1 MARPNPAHL
10 LRAGPGLCGMAATLT
25 GVGIGRFAYVA
36 ILPLL
41 VQQAWFSRTAAGYL
55 GAANLTG
62 YFLGIGLAAWLSR
75 YWSAGRMVRL
85 SMLLCALSFFSCGWQ
100 GGGLAWFLCWRTIA
114 GACGAILMVQ
124 APVLILPRT
133 PVARLGLQPW
143 WVSLVA
149 ALVLAVW
156 ARRTGLITP
165 REVLASGHPASR
177 VIFSGVGLGI
187 VASATVVPSLM
198 HHGLALTWLAL
209 GAICL
214 LLTVLTWRY
223 WEAAPV
229 PAPPARP
236 RLAWP
241 RLPAP
246 VMLLLA
252 AYALNAVGY
261 LPHTLFW
268 ADYITHELHRP
279 LAEAGFFWA
288 CFGAGA
294 ACGPYLTGALADRI
308 GLSATLFIAF
318 GLKAAGVA
326 LPLLANSAAA
336 LLVSS
341 VLVGFFSPGIV
352 GAASSYALEIG
363 GVDKHRSYWTAMNFG
378 FSLAQ
383 AGAASVMVAIMS
395 TRQSYAVLF
404 SLSAAALAVS
414 ALCIAVIQ
422 MLQRRGARAGKMP
435 ALAPTPK
442 AEDEIGPLWPS
453 R

>member
-1 MARPNPAHL
+1 MGRRWQAR
-10 LRAGPGLCGMAATLT
+10 LRLAGPGLCGAAATLT

-41 VQQAWFSRTAAGYL
+41 VQQAWFSRTEAGYL

-62 YFLGIGLAAWLSR
+62 YFLGIGVAAWLSR
-75 YWSAGRMVRL
+75 YWSAARMVRV

-100 GGGLAWFLCWRTIA
+100 SGGLAWFLAWRTIA

-133 PVARLGLQPW
+133 PVARRGR
-143 WVSLVA
+143 VC
-149 ALVLAVW
+149 
-156 ARRTGLITP
+156 G
-165 REVLASGHPASR
+165 

-187 VASATVVPSLM
+187 VAAATVVPSLM
-198 HHGLALTWLAL
+198 HQGLALTWFTL

-214 LLTVLTWRY
+214 LLTALTWRH
-223 WEAAPV
+223 WQSPQPAPAAPRS
-229 PAPPARP
+229 PPADARQAWRP
-236 RLAWP
+236 F
-241 RLPAP
+241 PAA

-268 ADYITHELHRP
+268 ADYITGELHRP

-308 GLSATLFIAF
+308 GLSTTLFLAF

-326 LPLLANSAAA
+326 LPLFADGAGSLLA
-336 LLVSS
+336 SS

-363 GVDKHRSYWTAMNFG
+363 GAAQHRRYWTAMNFG

-383 AGAASVMVAIMS
+383 AGAASIMVSIMS
-395 TRQSYAVLF
+395 TRHSYALLF
-404 SLSAAALAVS
+404 VISSVALAIS
-414 ALCIAVIQ
+414 ALCIGAIA
-422 MLQRRGARAGKMP
+422 LLHRREQR
-435 ALAPTPK
+435 ALAP
-442 AEDEIGPLWPS
+442 A
-453 R
+453 

>member
-1 MARPNPAHL
+1 MASRWQAR
-10 LRAGPGLCGMAATLT
+10 LRLAGPGLCGAAATLT

-41 VQQAWFSRTAAGYL
+41 VQQAWFSRTEAGYL
-55 GAANLTG
+55 GAANLAG

-75 YWSAGRMVRL
+75 YWSAARMVRL

-100 GGGLAWFLCWRTIA
+100 GGGLAWFLSWRTVA

-133 PVARLGLQPW
+133 
-143 WVSLVA
+143 A
-149 ALVLAVW
+149 A
-156 ARRTGLITP
+156 ARRG
-165 REVLASGHPASR
+165 RVGG

-187 VASATVVPSLM
+187 VAAATVVPSLM
-198 HHGLALTWLAL
+198 HQGLALTWLTL
-209 GAICL
+209 GGICL
-214 LLTVLTWRY
+214 LLTVLTWRH
-223 WEAAPV
+223 WQSPPPQPHPAAPQRQAWRPF
-229 PAPPARP
+229 PAA
-236 RLAWP
+236 LT
-241 RLPAP
+241 
-246 VMLLLA
+246 LLLA

-268 ADYITHELHRP
+268 ADFITRELQRP
-279 LAEAGFFWA
+279 IAEAGFFWA

-326 LPLLANSAAA
+326 LPLFAQGSAA

-363 GVDKHRSYWTAMNFG
+363 GALQHRRYWSAMNFG

-383 AGAASVMVAIMS
+383 AGAASIMVSIMS
-395 TRQSYAVLF
+395 TRHSYALLF
-404 SLSAAALAVS
+404 VISSAALAV
-414 ALCIAVIQ
+414 AAVCIGAIA
-422 MLQRRGARAGKMP
+422 MLRQRDARA
-435 ALAPTPK
+435 LAQ
-442 AEDEIGPLWPS
+442 A
-453 R
+453 

>member
-1 MARPNPAHL
+1 MWRRAHARLAL
-10 LRAGPGLCGMAATLT
+10 AGPGLCGMAATLT

-55 GAANLTG
+55 GAANLAG

-100 GGGLAWFLCWRTIA
+100 GGGLPWFLFWRTVA

-133 PVARLGLQPW
+133 PVARRGR
-143 WVSLVA
+143 V
-149 ALVLAVW
+149 
-156 ARRTGLITP
+156 G
-165 REVLASGHPASR
+165 G

-198 HHGLALTWLAL
+198 EYGLALTWLIL

-214 LLTVLTWRY
+214 LLTVLTWNR
-223 WEAAPV
+223 WQAAP
-229 PAPPARP
+229 APSLPARP
-236 RLAWP
+236 ARS

-246 VMLLLA
+246 VVLLVA

-268 ADYITHELHRP
+268 ADYITRELQRP
-279 LAEAGFFWA
+279 LAQAGFFWA

-294 ACGPYLTGALADRI
+294 ACGPYLAGALADRI
-308 GLSATLFIAF
+308 GLSTTLFIAF
-318 GLKAAGVA
+318 ALKAIGVA
-326 LPLLANSAAA
+326 LPLVANGTPA

-363 GVDKHRSYWTAMNFG
+363 GAGHHRRYWTAMNFW

-383 AGAASVMVAIMS
+383 AGAASVMVSIMS
-395 TRQSYAVLF
+395 ARQSYAVLF
-404 SLSAAALAVS
+404 SISGAALALS
-414 ALCIAVIQ
+414 ALCIVAIA
-422 MLQRRGARAGKMP
+422 MLRRQAREQVKCEPGM
-435 ALAPTPK
+435 LTPK
-442 AEDEIGPLWPS
+442 VEYETGPLWPP
-453 R
+453 RQGKTRPDR

>member
-1 MARPNPAHL
+1 MAHRWQAR
-10 LRAGPGLCGMAATLT
+10 LRLAGPGLCGAAATLT

-41 VQQAWFSRTAAGYL
+41 VQQAWFSRTEAGYL

-75 YWSAGRMVRL
+75 YWSAARMVRL

-100 GGGLAWFLCWRTIA
+100 GGGLAWFLFWRTVA

-133 PVARLGLQPW
+133 PVARRGR
-143 WVSLVA
+143 V
-149 ALVLAVW
+149 
-156 ARRTGLITP
+156 G
-165 REVLASGHPASR
+165 G

-187 VASATVVPSLM
+187 VAAATVVPSLM
-198 HHGLALTWLAL
+198 HQGLALTWLTL
-209 GAICL
+209 GGICL
-214 LLTVLTWRY
+214 LLTVLTWNH
-223 WEAAPV
+223 WQSPSPQPAAPAMRARQAWRPF
-229 PAPPARP
+229 PAA
-236 RLAWP
+236 
-241 RLPAP
+241 

-268 ADYITHELHRP
+268 ADYITRELHRP

-308 GLSATLFIAF
+308 GLSTTLFIAF
-318 GLKAAGVA
+318 GLKAFGVA
-326 LPLLANSAAA
+326 LPLFADGTAA

-363 GVDKHRSYWTAMNFG
+363 GAMQHRRYWTAMNCG

-383 AGAASVMVAIMS
+383 AGAASIMVSIMGG
-395 TRQSYAVLF
+395 RHSYALLF
-404 SLSAAALAVS
+404 AISSAALAVS
-414 ALCIAVIQ
+414 ALCIGAIA
-422 MLQRRGARAGKMP
+422 LLRQREGRALVQ
-435 ALAPTPK
+435 A
-442 AEDEIGPLWPS
+442 
-453 R
+453 

>member
-1 MARPNPAHL
+1 MTRRGQARL
-10 LRAGPGLCGMAATLT
+10 MQAGPGLCGMAATLA

-75 YWSAGRMVRL
+75 FWSAGRMVRL

-100 GGGLAWFLCWRTIA
+100 GGGLAWFLFWRTVA

-133 PVARLGLQPW
+133 PVG
-143 WVSLVA
+143 
-149 ALVLAVW
+149 
-156 ARRTGLITP
+156 RRG
-165 REVLASGHPASR
+165 RVGG

-187 VASATVVPSLM
+187 VASATVVPSLV
-198 HHGLALTWLAL
+198 HYGLTLTWLAL
-209 GAICL
+209 GGICL

-223 WEAAPV
+223 WEAPLPSNRA
-229 PAPPARP
+229 APARP
-236 RLAWP
+236 LRLAWP
-241 RLPAP
+241 RFPAA

-268 ADYITHELHRP
+268 ADYITRELQRP
-279 LAEAGFFWA
+279 LAQAGFFWA

-294 ACGPYLTGALADRI
+294 ACGPYLTGVIADRI
-308 GLSATLFIAF
+308 GLSTTLFIAF
-318 GLKAAGVA
+318 TLKAIGVA
-326 LPLLANSAAA
+326 LPLFADGSAA
-336 LLVSS
+336 LLLSS

-363 GVDKHRSYWTAMNFG
+363 GVDHHRRYWTAMNFG

-383 AGAASVMVAIMS
+383 AGAASVMVSIMS
-395 TRQSYAVLF
+395 VRQSYSVLF
-404 SLSAAALAVS
+404 VTSSAALALS
-414 ALCIAVIQ
+414 ALCILGIA
-422 MLQRRGARAGKMP
+422 MLRQRHARQ
-435 ALAPTPK
+435 
-442 AEDEIGPLWPS
+442 PL
-453 R
+453 RA